1 MKSGMHRFNTKK
13 LSDSNCSVT
22 RHVNYMSKYGI
33 QQFLPPVNHKNVQLA
48 RSSNLV
54 IDHTEFIHMQI

>member
-1 MKSGMHRFNTKK
+1 MKSGMHRFNTKE
-13 LSDSNCSVT
+13 LSDSNFRVT

-33 QQFLPPVNHKNVQLA
+33 QQSLLPVNHKNVQLA
-48 RSSNLV
+48 VSLNLV